1 MNKTPF
7 YSYLHPKINPLQTVL
22 DIQNLTRHFGKIH
35 AVDGISFSVE
45 KGSVYGLLG
54 PNGSGKTTTLGI
66 VLGVIR
72 ADSGAYSWYG
82 EAPSPQVLRRI
93 GAVLEQPNFFPYLSG
108 DDNLK
113 IVADIKGV
121 PYTRVEEV
129 LTLTGLSGRG
139 VDAFG
144 KYSLGMKQRLAIA
157 AAMISEPEVL
167 VLDEPTNGLDPQGIA
182 DIRALI
188 SSIAQNGT
196 TILLASHLLDEV
208 EKVCSHLGILKN
220 GKLLY
225 SGPVEQMLNQG
236 QSEYLELLAEDMKQ
250 LFAVIQTYPGVK
262 EVKKIEGKMAVF
274 FEEKP
279 DVKSLNQFLIG
290 EGVVIT
296 HLALKKRSL
305 ESQFLDLIKNKENS

>member
-1 MNKTPF
+1 ME
-7 YSYLHPKINPLQTVL
+7 TVL
-22 DIQNLTRHFGKIH
+22 HIKDLTRHFGKIH

-72 ADSGAYSWYG
+72 ADSGSYSWFD
-82 EAPSPQVLRRI
+82 EKPSPQVLRRI

-108 DDNLK
+108 NDNLK
-113 IVADIKGV
+113 MVADIKGV
-121 PYTRVEEV
+121 PYSRVEEV
-129 LTLTGLSGRG
+129 LALTGLSGRG

-157 AAMISEPEVL
+157 AAMISQPEVL

-188 SSIAQNGT
+188 ASIAQSGT

-208 EKVCSHLGILKN
+208 EKVCSHVGILKN

-236 QSEYLELLAEDMKQ
+236 ASEYLELLAEDMKQ

-262 EVKKIEGKMAVF
+262 EIKKIDGKMAVF
-274 FEEKP
+274 FEGKP

-305 ESQFLDLIKNKENS
+305 ESQFLDLIKNKENP